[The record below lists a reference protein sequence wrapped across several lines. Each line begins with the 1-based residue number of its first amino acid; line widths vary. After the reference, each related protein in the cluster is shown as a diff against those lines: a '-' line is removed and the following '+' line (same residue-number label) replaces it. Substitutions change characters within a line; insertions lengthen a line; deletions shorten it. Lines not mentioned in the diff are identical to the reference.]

1 MIDINLSKVGSTSAD
16 SAEDHIRKPI
26 PVKVNREQAFS
37 KILNFIRVG
46 RIIGELG
53 KVTDAAFQEEVNAAL
68 LISYTKSLQIEFL
81 GFVNAMV
88 MVPV

>member
-1 MIDINLSKVGSTSAD
+1 MIDIDLCQVGPACPD
-16 SAEDHIRKPI
+16 SAEDHIRQPI
-26 PVKVNREQAFS
+26 PVQVNGEQAFS